1 MTAKPK
7 FFYTTP
13 EFHALRPTLPD
24 GLDRADYCDWP
35 LDMTP
40 EWYQLWFADLVGKL
54 RSEIAAGDYAEGKGD
69 MVFKIKRRYPD
80 LLEAEICG
88 ALDADP

>member
-7 FFYTTP
+7 IFYT
-13 EFHALRPTLPD
+13 ESELLELRPTLPA
-24 GLDRADYCDWP
+24 GLDRAEYCDYP

-69 MVFKIKRRYPD
+69 LVFKIKRRYPD

-88 ALDADP
+88 VLDAAP

>member
-7 FFYTTP
+7 IFYTES

-24 GLDRADYCDWP
+24 GLDRAEYCDWP
-35 LDMTP
+35 LDLTP

-54 RSEIAAGDYAEGKGD
+54 RSEIAAGYYSEGRGD
-69 MVFKIKRRYPD
+69 LTHKIKKRYSD
-80 LLEAEICG
+80 LYYTEIS
-88 ALDADP
+88 AVLDAL